1 MIILM
6 DCIEKS
12 YRRMKSIEIKDD
24 MARLE
29 N

>member
-6 DCIEKS
+6 DFIEKS
-12 YRRMKSIEIKDD
+12 YKRMKSLEVKDD